1 MNTFANC
8 EEGGNKKMSR
18 IFFDSNLFIYLI
30 EDSGPRSAR
39 VRGLL
44 ERMSERH
51 DELLTSAF
59 TLGEVLVKPYSA
71 GNLPL
76 ADRYEQVLGTPGVSV
91 ILFDRACARLYAR
104 LRQDK
109 TLKPPDAI
117 QLACAASAQCDLFIT
132 DDDRLTRKVVPGVQ
146 FIASLERAVV

>member
-1 MNTFANC
+1 
-8 EEGGNKKMSR
+8 MSR
-18 IFFDSNLFIYLI
+18 IFFDSNLFIYLL
-30 EDSGPRSAR
+30 EGFGRRAAR

-51 DELLTSAF
+51 DELLTSAL
-59 TLGEVLVKPYSA
+59 TLGEVLVKPYA
-71 GNLPL
+71 AREWARARALRTAARN
-76 ADRYEQVLGTPGVSV
+76 PGVSV
-91 ILFDRACARLYAR
+91 LPFDRSCARIYAQ

-117 QLACAASAQCDLFIT
+117 QLACAASARCDLFIT
-132 DDDRLTRKVVPGVQ
+132 NDDRLTRKVVPGVQ